1 MAEPKQEE
9 IKKAT
14 IEEILI
20 TFYNGHLRDFLA
32 AAVRLKVAQNSEPN
46 EMVGFRLAPPLGP
59 NQQPMRIDMRAKEMI
74 PEEEKTFNVQ
84 AKFLR
89 AVEERLEEYKK
100 NQTPWHIQK

>member
-1 MAEPKQEE
+1 MVDKQEE

-32 AAVRLKVAQNSEPN
+32 ATVRLKVAQNSEPN

-74 PEEEKTFNVQ
+74 PEEEKTFNIQ
-84 AKFLR
+84 AKFLC
-89 AVEERLEEYKK
+89 AVEETSEEYKK

>member
-1 MAEPKQEE
+1 MDKQEE

-20 TFYNGHLRDFLA
+20 SFYNGHLRDFLA

-59 NQQPMRIDMRAKEMI
+59 NQQPLQIDMRAKEMI